1 MAAKDR
7 ASERDVD
14 VLWLNASTVGEIR
27 ELYSP
32 WENYPLE
39 YAGVGMRPFDLQAIC
54 RIETTDSQT
63 VTGAISIARGVAPRL
78 LENPPE
84 TNGFLFLRDNPQMLG
99 SRRWEE
105 IYLFP
110 FADPGMVRGGYVDW
124 IGLASCGRKSQQGW
138 PRDAKEYYLKDVTI
152 EKLGKSRFRTV
163 RTEFVRKGKSL
174 VLRRDVVNR
183 YPNVFEMRDCIP
195 VYTEIPEDGSL
206 RDAVSIQP
214 KCVPMSK
221 ILEFN
226 IIADPPEI
234 WWTRIERSELKRPP
248 YLKSGPTPIRWLLG
262 HEIVW
267 QSPIYLKPWDATG
280 FDKFHKN
287 LDYPAYPGW

>member
-1 MAAKDR
+1 VR
-7 ASERDVD
+7 
-14 VLWLNASTVGEIR
+14 WLNESTVGEIR
-27 ELYSP
+27 GLYSP

-39 YAGVGMRPFDLQAIC
+39 YPGIGMRPFDLQAIC

-63 VTGAISIARGVAPRL
+63 VTGAISIANGVAPEL

-84 TNGFLFLRDNPQMLG
+84 TNGFLFLRDEPRMPG
-99 SRRWEE
+99 GRRGEE

-110 FADPGMVRGGYVDW
+110 FESPGMERGMYVSW
-124 IGLASCGRKSQQGW
+124 NGLARCSHKSEQGW

-163 RTEFVRKGKSL
+163 RTEFVREGKSL

-183 YPNVFEMRDCIP
+183 YPNVFEMRDCVP

-214 KCVPMSK
+214 MCIPMNK
-221 ILEFN
+221 IQEFN
-226 IIADPPEI
+226 ILADPPEI
-234 WWTRIERSELKRPP
+234 WWIRVERSDLKRSP
-248 YLKSGPTPIRWLLG
+248 YLKSGPTPVMWLLG
-262 HEIVW
+262 HPDRLGR
-267 QSPIYLKPWDATG
+267 QSTLYLKPWDAVG
-280 FDKFHKN
+280 FDKFHKS
-287 LDYPAYPGW
+287 LDYQYYPGW